1 MNIWLMNDIVN
12 SLIQIKIDTTPPLPK
27 KKNQL
32 NSDQYGIYLLNDT

>member
-12 SLIQIKIDTTPPLPK
+12 SLIQIKVDTTPPPPS

-32 NSDQYGIYLLNDT
+32 NPDQYGIYLLNDT

>member
-12 SLIQIKIDTTPPLPK
+12 SLIQIKIDTTPPPSQ

>member
-12 SLIQIKIDTTPPLPK
+12 SLIQIKIDTTPPPK
-27 KKNQL
+27 KKQL

>member
-1 MNIWLMNDIVN
+1 MNDIVN
-12 SLIQIKIDTTPPLPK
+12 SLIQIKIDTPPQ

>member
-12 SLIQIKIDTTPPLPK
+12 SLIQIKIDTTPPPPK

>member
-12 SLIQIKIDTTPPLPK
+12 SLIQIKIDTPPK
-27 KKNQL
+27 KKQL

>member
-12 SLIQIKIDTTPPLPK
+12 SLIQIKIDTHPPSQ